1 MQQKQNN
8 TYAIIIIGILIMGI
22 SGGALIPK
30 AFASLK
36 EHYNFQLVFFALI
49 IPCYLYIL
57 YYSIKGYAAEKAKA
71 WNLDESLN

>member
-36 EHYNFQLVFFALI
+36 EHYNFQLVFL
-49 IPCYLYIL
+49 L
-57 YYSIKGYAAEKAKA
+57 
-71 WNLDESLN
+71 